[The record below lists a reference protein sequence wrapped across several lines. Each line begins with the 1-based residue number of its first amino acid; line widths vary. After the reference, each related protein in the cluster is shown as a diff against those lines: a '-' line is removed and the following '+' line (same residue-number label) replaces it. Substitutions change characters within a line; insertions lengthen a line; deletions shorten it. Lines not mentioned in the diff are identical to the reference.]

1 MFRDGTG
8 KGMAITTS
16 AGFRPDQENVVY
28 IGGGVTLK
36 GEISV
41 PDLIVVDGAI
51 EGDVT
56 ARVVCVGATG
66 VIRGGVSATEA
77 DISGSVGDYIEIK
90 QLLIVRATGRVEG
103 RVIYGEIELE
113 KGAVV
118 TGDLSAADDYRAA
131 ATPVA
136 QGRPAIQ
143 GKAATQE
150 RIEAAAPA
158 PAPAPAAKAGN
169 SLDRLNE
176 AVRAARSGPAKSPVY
191 LATETDSERRNV
203 LRAPMSSRRASA

>member
-1 MFRDGTG
+1 MFRDETG

-51 EGDVT
+51 EGGVT

-77 DISGSVGDYIEIK
+77 DISGSVGDHIEIK

-131 ATPVA
+131 AKPVA

-150 RIEAAAPA
+150 RIEAA
-158 PAPAPAAKAGN
+158 APAPAAKAGN